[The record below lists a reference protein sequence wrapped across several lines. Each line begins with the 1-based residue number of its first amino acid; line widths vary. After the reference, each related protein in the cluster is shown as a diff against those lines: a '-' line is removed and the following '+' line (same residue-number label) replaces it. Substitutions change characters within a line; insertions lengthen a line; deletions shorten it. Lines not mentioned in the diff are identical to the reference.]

1 MYSYYA
7 AYLIG
12 ARHQS
17 CEGKILLV
25 HPFICAVSPSL
36 SLSLLH
42 SLSLS
47 LSRTRAHALCEVTI
61 PFRELSE
68 HTL

>member
-12 ARHQS
+12 ARDQS
-17 CEGKILLV
+17 CEDKILLV
-25 HPFICAVSPSL
+25 HPFICMVSPP
-36 SLSLLH
+36 LSLLH

-47 LSRTRAHALCEVTI
+47 LSCTRAHALCEVTI

-68 HTL
+68 HTP

>member
-12 ARHQS
+12 ARDQS
-17 CEGKILLV
+17 CEDKILLV
-25 HPFICAVSPSL
+25 HPFICVVSPSL
-36 SLSLLH
+36 SCT
-42 SLSLS
+42 LSLS
-47 LSRTRAHALCEVTI
+47 LSCTRAHALCEVTI